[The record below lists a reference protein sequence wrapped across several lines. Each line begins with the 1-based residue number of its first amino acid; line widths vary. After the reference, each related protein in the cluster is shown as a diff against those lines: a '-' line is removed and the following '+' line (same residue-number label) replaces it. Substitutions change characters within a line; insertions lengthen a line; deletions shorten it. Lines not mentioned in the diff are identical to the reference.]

1 MEFHVGEMNSTV
13 RMPDSQ
19 SVLSPEVFERLVTAV
34 LERVREAHA
43 YEARVA
49 SERRVRPGA
58 SVSEAPSWE

>member
-13 RMPDSQ
+13 RMTDSQ
-19 SVLSPEVFERLVTAV
+19 SVLSPDVFERLVTAV

-43 YEARVA
+43 HEERVS

>member
-13 RMPDSQ
+13 RMTDSQ
-19 SVLSPEVFERLVTAV
+19 SVLNPDVFERLVAAV
-34 LERVREAHA
+34 LQRVRDERA
-43 YEARVA
+43 YEERVA